1 MRTIKAI
8 FEIQEDSDIA
18 GVHFKCGGKT
28 LDWRDLSRLEQIRML
43 NAWLEHR
50 KLFEQF
56 VKKEGQHETN

>member
-8 FEIQEDSDIA
+8 FEIQEDSNIA
-18 GVHFKCGGKT
+18 GVHFKSGGKT
-28 LDWRDLSRLEQIRML
+28 LDWRDLSKLEQIRML

-56 VKKEGQHETN
+56 VKKEEQNETN